1 MKENLQNALVEILN
15 RAISGIDSSVAFM
28 QAELP
33 DVISQLLTWYAV
45 KSATYSLFGIL
56 IIITYLVGWKMWIKR
71 CENNSISPDVI
82 ELFAFPA
89 LLGMLPFLTAVC
101 MIDLQW
107 LQIWIAP
114 KIWLMEYAAELVK

>member
-1 MKENLQNALVEILN
+1 MNENLQNALVEILN

-28 QAELP
+28 QSELP
-33 DVISQLLTWYAV
+33 DVIRQLLTWYAV
-45 KSATYSLFGIL
+45 KSATYSLFGII

-89 LLGMLPFLTAVC
+89 LLGMLPFLTAAC

>member
-71 CENNSISPDVI
+71 CENEFYLSR
-82 ELFAFPA
+82 
-89 LLGMLPFLTAVC
+89 C
-101 MIDLQW
+101 
-107 LQIWIAP
+107 
-114 KIWLMEYAAELVK
+114 Y